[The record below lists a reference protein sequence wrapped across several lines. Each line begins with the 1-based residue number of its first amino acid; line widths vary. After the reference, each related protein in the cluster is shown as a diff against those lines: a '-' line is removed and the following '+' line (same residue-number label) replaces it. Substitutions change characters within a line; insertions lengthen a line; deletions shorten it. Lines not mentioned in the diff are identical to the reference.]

1 MIAAVACAGVLF
13 AAGTAR
19 AEIVAKNA
27 TDGLLALSPAGVPSV
42 AYVRGTRMVVATR
55 AGKAKWRSVTAA
67 RTTPGA
73 TVKAFKIGAAGPVA
87 LVQSSD
93 DHALL
98 SSASAAPPGRPSASR
113 ASGQTMALG
122 WPGLALDA
130 KGLPVVAYARWNSL
144 NLNTQLQ
151 FVRVGRAWP
160 AEHSERDARRFP
172 AQHGAAVGG
181 AGTGRRPRTRRG
193 GLRLRHRGGC
203 VRVVSGRE
211 DWTGLGI
218 DVSRGEFPDRPP
230 AGRPRSRDASTPPGA
245 SPWPPSRP
253 RRSRWPSG

>member
-93 DHALL
+93 DHALML
-98 SSASAAPPGRPSASR
+98 VHFQRQRCGSKEVLTWSK
-113 ASGQTMALG
+113 T
-122 WPGLALDA
+122 
-130 KGLPVVAYARWNSL
+130 
-144 NLNTQLQ
+144 
-151 FVRVGRAWP
+151 
-160 AEHSERDARRFP
+160 
-172 AQHGAAVGG
+172 
-181 AGTGRRPRTRRG
+181 
-193 GLRLRHRGGC
+193 
-203 VRVVSGRE
+203 
-211 DWTGLGI
+211 
-218 DVSRGEFPDRPP
+218 SRGE
-230 AGRPRSRDASTPPGA
+230 ARSVGCPLGLEQRMVLGSDGGSD
-245 SPWPPSRP
+245 
-253 RRSRWPSG
+253 